1 MSAVLVKNAE
11 RMMTSAEILEEGIK
25 IAFADGQTGVVPFA
39 EISEGDVRENIVSVE
54 LPNLYEVVL
63 NTNSGGIIELPWDF
77 VRHYCDSSYRPR
89 VEAVA
94 LAGRQ
99 VIGNRIRQLRKS
111 TGLTQQA
118 LSRLANI
125 GRVTLVRI
133 ETGEQSPRY
142 ETMVSLAQALGR
154 PLEELVVGA
163 QIAQEDTVAVS
174 GASAENE
181 ADFKPIQVRGE
192 DLSDTV
198 LQGRD

>member
-1 MSAVLVKNAE
+1 MSAVLVTNAN

-25 IAFADGQTGVVPFA
+25 IAFADGQAGVVPFA
-39 EISEGDVRENIVSVE
+39 EISEVDVRENIVSVE

-63 NTNSGGIIELPWDF
+63 STKSGEIIELPWDF

-99 VIGNRIRQLRKS
+99 VIGDRIRRLRKS
-111 TGLTQQA
+111 AGLTQQA
-118 LSRLANI
+118 LSRAANI

-133 ETGEQSPRY
+133 ENGEQSPRY

-154 PLEELVVGA
+154 PLEELVA
-163 QIAQEDTVAVS
+163 SEQIREENTVAVS
-174 GASAENE
+174 GVSAKNE
-181 ADFKPIQVRGE
+181 ADFKPAQIRGE
-192 DLSDTV
+192 GLSDTV
-198 LQGRD
+198 IRERN